1 MLPDCN
7 MFLEAGFRLMD
18 KPGNVTFDSP
28 VLEGDPVFA
37 GPFTLPFQCGNHVAK
52 LHLAVCV

>member
-1 MLPDCN
+1 